1 MDKQYADSIRNEVGK
16 KNSGGIAEKWTIHV
30 GEFPVNQL
38 FIYHMGKWIEGNLF
52 RINSIDTQIRMGHV
66 RKGIFRETA

>member
-1 MDKQYADSIRNEVGK
+1 MLIQSEMKLVKS
-16 KNSGGIAEKWTIHV
+16 SGGIAGN

-38 FIYHMGKWIEGNLF
+38 FIYHLGKWIEGNLF

-66 RKGIFRETA
+66 IKVMFGETA